1 MIFNAIQ
8 RLLPLLTNLLNAH
21 LGNLVHTRSDEQ
33 ETNTGSEHSLHSSYA
48 HSLHSSYAHYERESV
63 IAQYSVIDE
72 EPQPYEYS
80 CPSAPKWVGIQ
91 NALLVVPWTKVFIF
105 LDGSRRVL
113 LL

>member
-8 RLLPLLTNLLNAH
+8 RLLPLLTNSLNAH

-33 ETNTGSEHSLHSSYA
+33 ETNTGSE

-91 NALLVVPWTKVFIF
+91 NALLVVSWTKAFIF
-105 LDGSRRVL
+105 
-113 LL
+113 